1 MNINE
6 VIIRSEPDIIDMIGK
21 ALPVI
26 MKQLNLKSL
35 PKIKIEKQIVDREQ
49 PTFGKYMNSENTIY
63 LALDNRHPVDI
74 LRTFAHEMVHYSQD
88 LKHELDQTSGT
99 TGSPAENEAHAVA
112 GVIMRHIN
120 KLHPEFM
127 SADNIELP

>member
-1 MNINE
+1 MDHLKINT
-6 VIIRSEPDIIDMIGK
+6 
-21 ALPVI
+21 
-26 MKQLNLKSL
+26 L
-35 PKIKIEKQIVDREQ
+35 PKIKIEKQIIDREQ
-49 PTFGKYMNSENTIY
+49 PTFGKYENGENTIY
-63 LALDNRHPVDI
+63 LALNNRHPVDI

-88 LKHELDQTSGT
+88 LKHELDHTSGR

-112 GVIMRHIN
+112 GVIMRNIN

>member
-6 VIIRSEPDIIDMIGK
+6 VITRSEPNIVDMIGL

-26 MKQLNLKSL
+26 MHHL
-35 PKIKIEKQIVDREQ
+35 KIKTLPRIKLEKQITDQSQ
-49 PTFGKYMNSENTIY
+49 PTFGQYVTNENTIY
-63 LALDNRHPVDI
+63 LSLNNRHPVDV

-88 LKHELDQTSGT
+88 LKHELDHTSGA
-99 TGSPAENEAHAVA
+99 TGSPAENEANAVA

-120 KLHPEFM
+120 KLHPELM

>member
-49 PTFGKYMNSENTIY
+49 PTIGKYMNSENTIY

>member
-6 VIIRSEPDIIDMIGK
+6 VIIRSTPNIVDMIGL

-26 MKQLNLKSL
+26 MKHLDLKSL
-35 PKIKIEKQIVDREQ
+35 PTIKLKKQILDREQ
-49 PTFGKYMNSENTIY
+49 PTFGQYVTTENTIY
-63 LALDNRHPVDI
+63 LALNNRHPVDI

-88 LKHELDQTSGT
+88 LKQELDHTSGR

-120 KLHPEFM
+120 KLYPEFM

>member
-6 VIIRSEPDIIDMIGK
+6 VIIRSEPDIVDMIGK

-26 MKQLNLKSL
+26 MKQLNLKTL
-35 PKIKIEKQIVDREQ
+35 PKIKIEKRINDKRQ
-49 PTFGKYMNSENTIY
+49 PTFGKYENTENTIY

-88 LKHELDQTSGT
+88 LKHELDHTSGE

>member
-6 VIIRSEPDIIDMIGK
+6 VIIRSEPDIVDMIGL

-26 MKQLNLKSL
+26 MQYLKIQTL
-35 PKIKIEKQIVDREQ
+35 PKIKIEKQILDREQ
-49 PTFGKYMNSENTIY
+49 PTFGKYENGENTIY
-63 LALDNRHPVDI
+63 LALNNRHPVDI

-88 LKHELDQTSGT
+88 LKHELDHTSGR

-120 KLHPEFM
+120 KLHPELM
-127 SADNIELP
+127 NADNIELP